1 MCLKF
6 RGSLLAVGFVSLV
19 VTFCTHAAGP
29 STQPA
34 ERVVKLSDAIPLSR
48 LAVDAL
54 EVNLTD
60 KLSPPATTETVYFG
74 ELDDFGNDPDN
85 DEPIAALPII
95 AVRNGGNWMAVP
107 LAGEGMRDAGWHYVA
122 AGPGAKE
129 IWGAIDT
136 VAGDSRSSF
145 VLAHST
151 DGGETFEMTAFHKP
165 TRKAEFFDFAMSA
178 DGHGRAT
185 VSLDAD
191 TGPHKAGLYHYQTT
205 DDGKT
210 WSAPVYEPDA
220 MKRADSV
227 PDEEQ
232 PDQAAPGSKTSL
244 RGDSMGRAL
253 ACR

>member
-1 MCLKF
+1 MSLKF
-6 RGSLLAVGFVSLV
+6 GSSLLAGGIVLLV
-19 VTFCTHAAGP
+19 VTFWTCAAGL
-29 STQPA
+29 TTEPA
-34 ERVVKLSDAIPLSR
+34 ASVVKLSDAIPLSR
-48 LAVDAL
+48 LTVDDL

-60 KLSPPATTETVYFG
+60 KLSPPAATGTVYFG
-74 ELDDFGNDPDN
+74 ELDDFGSDPDN

-107 LAGEGMRDAGWHYVA
+107 LAGEGMRDAGWHYVG

-136 VAGDSRSSF
+136 VAGDSRGSF

-151 DGGETFEMTAFHKP
+151 DGGATFEMTVFRKP
-165 TRKAEFFDFAMSA
+165 SRKAEFFDFAMSA

-185 VSLDAD
+185 VSLDTD
-191 TGPHKAGLYHYQTT
+191 SGPHKAGLYHYQTS

-220 MKRADSV
+220 MKRADPV

-232 PDQAAPGSKTSL
+232 PDQTPPGTKTSL
-244 RGDSMGRAL
+244 HGDSMGATL
-253 ACR
+253 AYR

>member
-1 MCLKF
+1 MSLKF
-6 RGSLLAVGFVSLV
+6 RGSLLATGIVLLV
-19 VTFCTHAAGP
+19 VTFWTHAAGP
-29 STQPA
+29 TTEPA
-34 ERVVKLSDAIPLSR
+34 VRVVKVSDAIPLSR
-48 LAVDAL
+48 LAVDDL

-60 KLSPPATTETVYFG
+60 KLAPPATTETVYFG

-85 DEPIAALPII
+85 DEPIEALPII
-95 AVRNGGNWMAVP
+95 AVRNGGSWMAVP
-107 LAGEGMRDAGWHYVA
+107 LAGEGMRDAGWHYVG
-122 AGPGAKE
+122 AGPGPKE

-151 DGGETFEMTAFHKP
+151 DGGTTFEMTVFHKP

-191 TGPHKAGLYHYQTT
+191 SGPHKAGLYHYQTT
-205 DDGKT
+205 DDGKS
-210 WSAPVYEPDA
+210 WSVPIYEPDA
-220 MKRADSV
+220 MKRADQV
-227 PDEEQ
+227 PDDEQ
-232 PDQAAPGSKTSL
+232 PDQTAPGTKTSF
-244 RGDSMGRAL
+244 RGDSTGATL